1 MCSNNLRGL
10 LWSLS
15 YSGHAKL
22 VFLTT
27 STTACRPL
35 IERGPLGFVN
45 RRLDDMFSTP
55 FNPYIIDYEPPRGFM
70 MPKFMTYDKTSDP
83 FDHFLHYR

>member
-27 STTACRPL
+27 SRTTCRPL

-45 RRLDDMFSTP
+45 GRLDDMISTP

-83 FDHFLHYR
+83 YDHFLHYR

>member
-22 VFLTT
+22 VFLTI
-27 STTACRPL
+27 STTTCRPL

-45 RRLDDMFSTP
+45 GRLDDMISTP

-70 MPKFMTYDKTSDP
+70 VPKFTTYDKTSDP
-83 FDHFLHYR
+83 FDHILHYR